1 MRRAW
6 AIVIICV
13 GALVLRATAAE
24 PPPQAALDPNDPL
37 LKALEQ
43 VRQEVDALRRESG
56 AGMGRPAP
64 SMSAPGMSPDMPR
77 TVIKGTPR
85 AAPTTP
91 GGGPAPQGREI
102 GPAPR
107 SIAAPRALPP
117 ATKETTPIWS
127 FQPLQAPAVPRP
139 TDTASSGN
147 TTSPG
152 NTAWPRDDVDRFL
165 LARLEA
171 AKITPNPEADAAAL
185 CRRVTFD
192 LTGLP
197 PTEAELTAF
206 VAAKNRD
213 QAYAALVDRLLA
225 SPRFGERWARH
236 WLDVVRYAD
245 SVGRSWNAPFTYAW
259 RYRDYVIDAYN
270 ADTPLDQFI
279 LQQLAGDQLPAA
291 DDAARRTNL
300 TATGLLALGTA
311 ELRPESHEQF
321 LMDRVD
327 DQIDVT
333 TRGFLGL
340 TISCARCHD
349 HKYDPV
355 SMRDY
360 YALAGIFYSTYTLT
374 GQGWQG
380 DSGPGGYVDAS
391 RLVRLPALKGSAADL
406 YQPGSEGEAVHTMGD
421 YQRLWS
427 GGLRNIRYATDPNV
441 AMGVTDDEPRDCPV
455 REKGE
460 PYATGEAPPRGD
472 LRIPSLPRLPP
483 IPPNSAGRLQLAQW
497 IAAKENPLT
506 ARVYVNRVW
515 RHLFGRGLARTVDD
529 FGSTGEEPTHP
540 ELLDHLAATFL
551 ADGGST
557 KRLIRRL
564 VLSSAYRASSA
575 GDTPS
580 GEQDPANELYGRASL
595 RRLEW
600 EPLRDALLA
609 AAGTLDLE
617 RPQVVPVSGIG
628 GKAGQSAARSIFG
641 LDAPYRT
648 IYLPVIRGGLAE
660 TYGTF
665 DFPDPAQIKGD
676 RETTTVAPQALYFLN
691 DEFVVDCCRAAAER
705 LLAAPGLDDVGRVR
719 LAYVR
724 LLGRTPTADEIEA
737 VRGFVSSLRP
747 DAAARDAT
755 TYRWTALVQALVAS
769 AEFRYLR

>member
-127 FQPLQAPAVPRP
+127 VQPLQAPAVPRP